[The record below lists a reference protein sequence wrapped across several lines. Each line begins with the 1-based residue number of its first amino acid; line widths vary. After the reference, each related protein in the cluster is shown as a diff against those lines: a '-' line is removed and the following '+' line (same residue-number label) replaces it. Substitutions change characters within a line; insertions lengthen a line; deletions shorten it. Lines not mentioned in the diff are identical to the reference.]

1 MILLVMKYRNQT
13 FYNLR
18 NTQMSLL
25 RNNFFLSK
33 SAISS
38 KKSFQP
44 HFIRFQSSVS
54 GKCMINN
61 RFWIG
66 S

>member
-18 NTQMSLL
+18 ATQMSLL

-38 KKSFQP
+38 KK
-44 HFIRFQSSVS
+44 
-54 GKCMINN
+54 
-61 RFWIG
+61 
-66 S
+66 

>member
-38 KKSFQP
+38 KK
-44 HFIRFQSSVS
+44 
-54 GKCMINN
+54 
-61 RFWIG
+61 
-66 S
+66 